1 MQATLEN
8 LQRLI
13 LCVAAW
19 LVLTGAAAAQAEA
32 PEDTVVRGRTELWL
46 SVPGWPGLSDLA
58 PAAGGTF
65 DDYGLGLGGA
75 FHWPVQRYGG
85 RLMLGIEG
93 AIQAI
98 ESNVTA
104 YLDDLLARD
113 GYLAVTTKWLPG
125 QSQSL
130 SFDAGI
136 AVHQLDITQLGSGY
150 YPFFEFQSWE
160 KIALGALLGV
170 TWDVGGDRPGAQ
182 RGLSL
187 GLRVHLVDFGTV
199 RDEDILIAPVLGTN
213 AGDLSGPIYVLQ
225 IGYRWR

>member
-1 MQATLEN
+1 MQTTLEN
-8 LQRLI
+8 LRRLL
-13 LCVAAW
+13 LCTAAW
-19 LVLTGAAAAQAEA
+19 LVLTGGATAQSEA
-32 PEDTVVRGRTELWL
+32 PADTPAHGRMELWL
-46 SVPGWPGLSDLA
+46 AVPGWPGLSDLE

-75 FHWPVQRYGG
+75 FHWPLQRYGG

-93 AIQAI
+93 AIHAV
-98 ESNVTA
+98 ESNVPV
-104 YLDDLLARD
+104 YLDNLLARD

-125 QSQSL
+125 QKRSL
-130 SFDAGI
+130 SLDAGI
-136 AVHQLDITQLGSGY
+136 AVHQLDITQLESGY
-150 YPFFEFQSWE
+150 YRFFEFQSWE

-170 TWDVGGDRPGAQ
+170 TWDVGGGRPGAN

-199 RDEDILIAPVLGTN
+199 RDEDIFIAPVLGTN

-225 IGYRWR
+225 TGYRWR